1 MGSSQPA
8 MLHNLQ
14 SSTQYSFV
22 EAACTTAGCQ
32 TGGVANVT
40 TLDSVPVGQA
50 PPSSSIPLPLSCPSN
65 GMLPSNPTMSSL
77 PTPCTI
83 ESPALSPSQRCGHLL
98 RRPQSSSIPTTPA
111 AFSST
116 RSTGYVVLFK
126 LASNTFYITMDT
138 VHAAAITAT
147 IVPLLTMKHVSYPLL
162 NAPDGFDAVWV
173 QNVGST
179 YMIVSWDLPTDSNGI
194 LINFSLYCNG
204 ALAGVLPLTVIP
216 LASSPSLCT
225 CTCPPVTPAGT
236 ALQLEWASSVLQ
248 PACPDPMEEL
258 TATPPYP
265 SWSRTTL
272 SGGSMPNSSRELTL
286 NHQHGSSITESC
298 RLAHLSVKVEAGN
311 NLTPDHSHTR
321 PADVLVQNWSR
332 GRPAAFDIC
341 VTSPLNTLTLSEAG
355 VCAGAAAQAGEVRKH
370 SANDD
375 KCGDLGWFCVPL
387 VTETYGAWGA
397 EAKACF
403 SQLASRL
410 SIRLQKPKSVI
421 LYELYGRL
429 NTCLVRCV
437 ATAILSR
444 IQSS

>member
-1 MGSSQPA
+1 M
-8 MLHNLQ
+8 
-14 SSTQYSFV
+14 
-22 EAACTTAGCQ
+22 
-32 TGGVANVT
+32 
-40 TLDSVPVGQA
+40 
-50 PPSSSIPLPLSCPSN
+50 
-65 GMLPSNPTMSSL
+65 
-77 PTPCTI
+77 
-83 ESPALSPSQRCGHLL
+83 
-98 RRPQSSSIPTTPA
+98 
-111 AFSST
+111 
-116 RSTGYVVLFK
+116 
-126 LASNTFYITMDT
+126 
-138 VHAAAITAT
+138 
-147 IVPLLTMKHVSYPLL
+147 
-162 NAPDGFDAVWV
+162 
-173 QNVGST
+173 
-179 YMIVSWDLPTDSNGI
+179 
-194 LINFSLYCNG
+194 
-204 ALAGVLPLTVIP
+204 
-216 LASSPSLCT
+216 
-225 CTCPPVTPAGT
+225 
-236 ALQLEWASSVLQ
+236 
-248 PACPDPMEEL
+248 
-258 TATPPYP
+258 
-265 SWSRTTL
+265 
-272 SGGSMPNSSRELTL
+272 
-286 NHQHGSSITESC
+286 
-298 RLAHLSVKVEAGN
+298 AHLSVKVEAGN

-421 LYELYGRL
+421 LFELYGRL

>member
-1 MGSSQPA
+1 MAIKWWLG
-8 MLHNLQ
+8 
-14 SSTQYSFV
+14 
-22 EAACTTAGCQ
+22 
-32 TGGVANVT
+32 
-40 TLDSVPVGQA
+40 LD
-50 PPSSSIPLPLSCPSN
+50 
-65 GMLPSNPTMSSL
+65 T
-77 PTPCTI
+77 
-83 ESPALSPSQRCGHLL
+83 
-98 RRPQSSSIPTTPA
+98 
-111 AFSST
+111 
-116 RSTGYVVLFK
+116 
-126 LASNTFYITMDT
+126 
-138 VHAAAITAT
+138 
-147 IVPLLTMKHVSYPLL
+147 
-162 NAPDGFDAVWV
+162 
-173 QNVGST
+173 
-179 YMIVSWDLPTDSNGI
+179 
-194 LINFSLYCNG
+194 
-204 ALAGVLPLTVIP
+204 
-216 LASSPSLCT
+216 
-225 CTCPPVTPAGT
+225 
-236 ALQLEWASSVLQ
+236 
-248 PACPDPMEEL
+248 
-258 TATPPYP
+258 
-265 SWSRTTL
+265 
-272 SGGSMPNSSRELTL
+272 SGGSLCSLCPDTVLDPLGHHASTCKRGGDAVFRHNRLRDVVA
-286 NHQHGSSITESC
+286 ESC

-341 VTSPLNTLTLSEAG
+341 VTSLLNTLTLSEAG

-444 IQSS
+444 IQSL